1 MSIFKKLLCAAMP
14 VLFMK
19 VVAAAPGAQS
29 PASATNV
36 KKVLIVMTNHSQY
49 PSRSD
54 HTGLWLT
61 ELTHVYDELRE
72 AGYSVDFVSPSG
84 GKTPLDER
92 SLGWLYVDDAAKA
105 HLNDPAFMS
114 SLQST
119 KAAADTSPAGYQA
132 IFYTGGHGTMWDFRG
147 SKELKR
153 IAEGIYRDGGI
164 VASIC
169 HGAAGLLDL
178 QDDSGKPLIEGR
190 HVTGFSNFEETLS
203 GVKDQVPYALQSE
216 MESKGAK
223 YEKSLI
229 PFRSFTVTDGRII
242 TGQNP
247 GSSKEVAQVLL
258 NALKTGNPKQAE
270 EGWSQ

>member
-1 MSIFKKLLCAAMP
+1 MSIFKKLLFAAIP

-19 VVAAAPGAQS
+19 VVAAAPGAGTQ
-29 PASATNV
+29 ASAV
-36 KKVLIVMTNHSQY
+36 HAKKVLIVMTNHSQY
-49 PSRSD
+49 PTRSD
-54 HTGLWLT
+54 RTGLWLT
-61 ELTHVYDELRE
+61 ELTHVYDELKE
-72 AGYSVDFVSPSG
+72 AGYSVDFVSPNG
-84 GKTPLDER
+84 GMTPLDER

-119 KAAADTSPAGYQA
+119 KAAADTSPAGYRA

-147 SKELKR
+147 NKDLKR

-164 VASIC
+164 VSSVC

-178 QDDSGKPLIEGR
+178 QDDNGKPLIEGH

-216 MESKGAK
+216 MESKGGK

-229 PFRSFTVTDGRII
+229 PFRSFTIKDGRII

-247 GSSKEVAQVLL
+247 GSSKAVAQALL
-258 NALKTGNPKQAE
+258 RALKTEHPKQAE
-270 EGWSQ
+270 EGGSQ